1 MKTLVVSVYIYDPP
15 LRVRHQ
21 VMVLV
26 QRPAHLRQ
34 NLLQLVRTAVR
45 NILQSGLQSS
55 DLASHCFPILRPSAS

>member
-1 MKTLVVSVYIYDPP
+1 MISLVMSVYIYDPP

-55 DLASHCFPILRPSAS
+55 DLGIDCL